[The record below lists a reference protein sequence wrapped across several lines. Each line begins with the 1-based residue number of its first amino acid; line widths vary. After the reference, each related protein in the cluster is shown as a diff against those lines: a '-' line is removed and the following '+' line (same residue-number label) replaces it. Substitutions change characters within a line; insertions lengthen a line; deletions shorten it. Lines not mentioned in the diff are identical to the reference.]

1 MYVTGN
7 KNDGG
12 NNHVSLYVRI
22 EDTESLP
29 TGWEVDVDLKL
40 FVHNPKTH
48 KYLTVTGIFSSFISQ
63 NLYNVLWTLL
73 DPFHFSHS
81 ASYIFIIHLPRLINE
96 LWIILDP
103 YNAGLTF

>member
-40 FVHNPKTH
+40 FVHNARQRQ
-48 KYLTVTGIFSSFISQ
+48 YLTVSGMYSHYVNFLKIANKRLCYYS
-63 NLYNVLWTLL
+63 LYWSRIGSITTWIHSVL
-73 DPFHFSHS
+73 D
-81 ASYIFIIHLPRLINE
+81 
-96 LWIILDP
+96 LWSM
-103 YNAGLTF
+103 